1 MQEGMDGDLER
12 ERKRKYLAYQR
23 EYRQKA
29 KAAKQKKE
37 EERIKNLMRVRRHRA
52 KRFPVLNLHL
62 SLLKYLSPHLLAPVL
77 VVVSFD
83 W

>member
-12 ERKRKYLAYQR
+12 ERKRKYLAYSYQR

-37 EERIKNLMRVRRHRA
+37 EERIKNLMRVRYVVIVR
-52 KRFPVLNLHL
+52 KGSQYFTYICL
-62 SLLKYLSPHLLAPVL
+62 S
-77 VVVSFD
+77 
-83 W
+83 

>member
-37 EERIKNLMRVRRHRA
+37 EERIKNLMRVPYVVIVR
-52 KRFPVLNLHL
+52 KGSQYFTYICL
-62 SLLKYLSPHLLAPVL
+62 S
-77 VVVSFD
+77 
-83 W
+83 